1 MAMSSSK
8 NMILAVELIGFS
20 MVLLFLWLD
29 ELLDLPHV
37 LFGGPATPINWTEC
51 LFESVML
58 IFLGTYVVTASYF
71 VVGSLGGVSG
81 GPPVCPACNRM
92 KINDSWYSFRDY
104 VARCCE
110 EDGQHGLCPQCSM
123 QSNGNRSETPS

>member
-1 MAMSSSK
+1 MLKGSSK

-37 LFGGPATPINWTEC
+37 LFGSPATPVNWTEC

-58 IFLGTYVVTASYF
+58 LFLGVYVVTASYF
-71 VVGSLGGVSG
+71 ALGPIKTIAG
-81 GPPVCPACNRM
+81 GPPVCPVCN
-92 KINDSWYSFRDY
+92 KIKIEDGWYSFREYADL
-104 VARCCE
+104 CCGDE
-110 EDGQHGLCPQCSM
+110 EHHRLCPQCGPKRDHGS
-123 QSNGNRSETPS
+123 G